1 MKTNKVLKWIGLF
14 LFVFIV
20 FFISYE
26 TIKND
31 HLTSEDISKTIQK
44 EITLVSNL
52 FRDGTGSTLSQTAP
66 WDVKNITSSEKI
78 IPTVQNIFL
87 EKLTING
94 NTNNLI
100 EVTGTGKEDI
110 AYINIWWIN
119 LTPINSGSGYF
130 IAINKNSFIAGEYFM
145 IINYNDG
152 TIETLNDKLNVIF
165 DNKKVNIVEFNP
177 NTIDNK
183 SDKYITVVGNGFEK
197 VIWVQLNNNVILKKT
212 NYNIIN
218 DKIISVLIPAGMEP
232 WEYYLNI
239 MTIDAVYEIK
249 DNYFHI
255 TNK

>member
-31 HLTSEDISKTIQK
+31 HITSEDISKTIQK
-44 EITLVSNL
+44 EITM
-52 FRDGTGSTLSQTAP
+52 
-66 WDVKNITSSEKI
+66 VKNIFLDQTGFSLPQSQTWDIKKDNTI
-78 IPTVQNIFL
+78 KQVLLTPQNIFL
-87 EKLTING
+87 EKWSING

-100 EVTGTGKEDI
+100 EITGTGLNNI

-130 IAINKNSFIAGEYFM
+130 LAINKNTYIAWEYFI

-152 TIETLNDKLNVIF
+152 TIETLNDKLKVVF

-177 NTIDNK
+177 NSIDNK
-183 SDKYITVVGNGFEK
+183 TDKYITVVGNGFEK

-218 DKIISVLIPAGMEP
+218 DKIISVLIPAGMDA

-239 MTIDAVYEIK
+239 MTIESVYEIK